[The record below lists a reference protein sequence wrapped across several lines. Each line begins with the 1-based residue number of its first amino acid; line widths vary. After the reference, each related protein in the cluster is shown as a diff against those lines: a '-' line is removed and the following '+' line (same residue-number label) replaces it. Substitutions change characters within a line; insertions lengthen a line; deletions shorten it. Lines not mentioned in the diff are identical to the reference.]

1 MLRPPARRE
10 RGQAAILTIV
20 CLATLVGMVALVI
33 DVGVWRSE
41 RGHMQNA
48 ADAAALAAASY
59 LPDQAG
65 KADGIAHATAAQNG
79 ASSADV
85 SFGQTDPTSTGYDT
99 VTVRTHA
106 PGTPYFAKLFGIGGF
121 DINASATAL
130 AQSYVAIKSNA
141 MAPIALMRDDAQSY
155 GFGQEFPA
163 KLGNSSGGNFGA
175 IQLPVEQAGCDPF
188 ALGGASDWK
197 SLMAGNVYD
206 VCDVSVGETLPAK
219 PGAMSGPT
227 DDLAIRI
234 GSDTRGFYDVVQP
247 DPNGGFSKLID
258 PTCPRIVVMPIVV
271 NADTGASAWP
281 SGSSGTVRVIAFAL
295 VYIVDWNTP
304 LPGQVNAIMIQT
316 YTSYP
321 GGVLGGVNSGSGT
334 QHVKLVG

>member
-1 MLRPPARRE
+1 MLRPSACRRE

-20 CLATLVGMVALVI
+20 SLTTLIGMVALVI

-59 LPDQAG
+59 LPDQAA
-65 KADGIAHATAAQNG
+65 KADSIAHATAIANG

-85 SFGQTDPTSTGYDT
+85 TFDQTDPTSSGYDT

-121 DINASATAL
+121 DINTQATAL
-130 AQSYVAIKSNA
+130 AQSYTSIKSNS

-163 KLGNSSGGNFGA
+163 KLGDSSGGNFGA
-175 IQLPVEQAGCDPF
+175 IQLPVEQAGCDAF
-188 ALGGASDWK
+188 ALTGASEWK

-206 VCDVSVGETLPAK
+206 VCDVSVGQPLPVK
-219 PGAMSGPT
+219 PGAMAGPT
-227 DDLAIRI
+227 DDLSIRI
-234 GSDTRGFYDVVQP
+234 GSNTQGFFDVVQP
-247 DPNGGFSKLID
+247 DPNGGFSKLLD
-258 PTCPRIVVMPIVV
+258 PTCPRIVVMPMVV
-271 NADTGASAWP
+271 NADTGDSSWP
-281 SGSSGTVRVIAFAL
+281 SGSGTVRVVAFAL

-304 LPGQVNAIMIQT
+304 SPGQVNAIMIQT

-334 QHVKLVG
+334 QHVKLVS